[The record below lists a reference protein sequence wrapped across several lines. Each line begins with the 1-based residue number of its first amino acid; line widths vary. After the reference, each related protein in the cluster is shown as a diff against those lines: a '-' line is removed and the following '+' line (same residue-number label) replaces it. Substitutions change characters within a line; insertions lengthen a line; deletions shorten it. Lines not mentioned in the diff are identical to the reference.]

1 MAIKEFCSQ
10 LAKWFLVAAAIP
22 FVIGMRVLRPIVVI
36 RLGPLDIG
44 RIGAMCSADWY
55 LAECGGGMYN
65 KKYFDVFYFTKS
77 TGVISNHQ
85 WLKMWK
91 RVLRVSP
98 FWKFTHILD
107 KVNRR
112 LPGFGTHIIPRNDA
126 VPRYGQEYK
135 GLETA
140 RCVLN
145 YKKSSIAFT
154 SAEETFGQEALLQ
167 LGIPEGKPFIC
178 FHARDSAYLKTTFSK
193 RDWSYHDFRDSDI
206 ENYLLAV
213 GNLAQQGYYALRMG
227 SVVGKKIECDH
238 YHAID
243 YALNGKRTEFL
254 DIYLGAKCQF
264 FLCSDT
270 GMSTIPEVFRRP
282 VVYVNWVPLLRLPS
296 FYALNGLIIPKKFYL
311 RKEQRFLT
319 FKEILESEMGS
330 ASLGEIFEKSGVELI
345 ENTPEEIASVALEMD
360 KRLKGKWVESE
371 EDRLLQESFW
381 DLFDSSCYNST
392 GLYPIR
398 SAIRIG
404 ADFLRQNKF
413 LVIQERQSVV
423 C

>member
-1 MAIKEFCSQ
+1 MAIKEFNFQ
-10 LAKWFLVAAAIP
+10 LTKWFLVAIAIP
-22 FVIGMRVLRPIVVI
+22 FAIGMRILRPIVTI
-36 RLGPLDIG
+36 RLGALDIG
-44 RIGAMCSADWY
+44 RIGALCQADWY
-55 LAECGGGMYN
+55 LAECSAGMQ
-65 KKYFDVFYFTKS
+65 KEKCFDIFYFIKT
-77 TGVISNHQ
+77 TGCISNRQ

-98 FWKFTHILD
+98 FGKFTHILD

-112 LPGFGTHIIPRNDA
+112 LPGFEPHIIPMNDA

-154 SAEETFGQEALLQ
+154 SEEETFGQEALHQ
-167 LGIPEGKPFIC
+167 LGIPEGKPFVC
-178 FHARDSAYLKTTFSK
+178 FHARDSAFLKTIFFQ

-206 ENYLLAV
+206 KNYLLAV
-213 GNLAQQGYYALRMG
+213 ETLAQQGYYALRMG
-227 SVVGKKIECDH
+227 SVVGEKIERDH
-238 YHAID
+238 YHVID
-243 YALNGKRTEFL
+243 YAMSGKRTEFL

-270 GMSTIPEVFRRP
+270 GMSIIPEMFRRP
-282 VVYVNWVPLLRLPS
+282 VIYVNWVPLLRLPS
-296 FYALNGLIIPKKFYL
+296 FYVLNGLIIPKKFYL

-330 ASLGEIFEKSGVELI
+330 ASLGELFEKSGVELI

-360 KRLKGKWVESE
+360 KRLKEKWVESE

-398 SAIRIG
+398 SAVRIG

-413 LVIQERQSVV
+413 LLVQERLAWAP
-423 C
+423 